1 MASTQLAKILQG
13 KIWRFFGGIRPHE
26 LKTTTADPIEELP
39 LPSLITLPL
48 AALIVAWFLK
58 TSYLDAGLFIR
69 HAPVVP
75 VLLFLTAIFA
85 FVGLA
90 YYLGARKL
98 LRCSLTELLRDESA
112 V

>member
-1 MASTQLAKILQG
+1 MFFVEALVLAG
-13 KIWRFFGGIRPHE
+13 RPA
-26 LKTTTADPIEELP
+26 LV
-39 LPSLITLPL
+39 TLPL

-75 VLLFLTAIFA
+75 VLLFLAAIFA